1 MATIIHDGALERLAA
16 DEWPSLV
23 VKVGLLHELSTA
35 APAADDEFVS
45 DLIPAT
51 NELVNDDYD
60 RVTLAGQASNLVAG
74 VWELV
79 ADDVTFGV
87 LTGATLTQGVSG
99 WFLYAHVGADSANWL
114 IATRTFADVTFNGT
128 EVLLPWPD
136 GKVITIGPA

>member
-23 VKVGLLHELSTA
+23 VKVGLLHETSTA

-60 RVTLAGQASNLVAG
+60 RVTLAGQGRTLVSG
-74 VWELV
+74 VQELE
-79 ADDVTFGV
+79 ADDVSFGV
-87 LTGATLTQGVSG
+87 LSGATLTQGISG
-99 WFLYAHVGADSANWL
+99 WFMYTHVGADSANWL
-114 IATRTFADVTFNGT
+114 IASRTFDAVTLNGT
-128 EVLLPWPD
+128 EVTIPWPD
-136 GKVITIGPA
+136 GVPLKVARG